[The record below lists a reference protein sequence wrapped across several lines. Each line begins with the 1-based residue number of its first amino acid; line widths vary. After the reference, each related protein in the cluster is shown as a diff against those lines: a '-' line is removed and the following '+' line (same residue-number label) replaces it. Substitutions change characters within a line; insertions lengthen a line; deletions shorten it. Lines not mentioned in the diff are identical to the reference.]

1 LICRR
6 PNNGLD
12 PTAGTVQVGGPGGGP
27 GVAGSATGVVI
38 NTSYPFQSVG
48 DARVTLG
55 GPLGASVSLG
65 GVSRLTGLWHQAWFP
80 VTSYSATPGAPLL
93 PATPV
98 RLAGC

>member
-65 GVSRLTGLWHQAWFP
+65 GGVSVDGFVASGMVSGDVVFSDTR
-80 VTSYSATPGAPLL
+80 GADVST
-93 PATPV
+93 A
-98 RLAGC
+98 A